1 MHLFSRFILCC
12 ILVLGGVFFFSLPP
26 SDAPDTYTL
35 SVEQGDTLGSVG
47 DKLVLARAI
56 HSKTLFIV
64 YARVLG
70 NERTIIPGEYVFKK
84 PAIAYIYALRVTGGI
99 FGIQRTRILIPEG
112 STNAQ
117 IAAVVAKNFPTISE
131 VEFASVIKGKE
142 GYIFPDTY
150 AFFPSVTKEE
160 IIARIEENFNYKLGF
175 FDTRIRQSGYTKLQI
190 LTMASILE
198 KEAYG
203 DIDRDVI
210 SGILW
215 KRLRIGMPLQVD
227 ASTLFANPFDT
238 YKNKGLPPAPINN
251 PGAKAIEAAL
261 SPKDSPYLYYL
272 HDKTG
277 KIHYARSYTEHK
289 RNIELYLR

>member
-1 MHLFSRFILCC
+1 MRIFSKFILCC
-12 ILVLGGVFFFSLPP
+12 ILILASIFFLSLPP
-26 SDAPDTYTL
+26 GDAPDTYTL
-35 SVEQGDTLGSVG
+35 SVERGDTLGSVG
-47 DKLVLARAI
+47 DKLVFAHAI
-56 HSKTLFIV
+56 RSKTLFII

-84 PAIAYIYALRVTGGI
+84 PTVAYSYALRVMGGI
-99 FGIQRTRILIPEG
+99 FGIQRTRIVIPEG

-117 IAAVVAKNFPTISE
+117 IAAVVAKNFPAISE
-131 VEFASVIKGKE
+131 ADFAAAIQGKE
-142 GYIFPDTY
+142 GYVFPDTY
-150 AFFPSVTKEE
+150 AFFPSTTKEE
-160 IIARIEENFNYKLGF
+160 IIARIQENFNYKLGF

-198 KEAYG
+198 KEAFG

-215 KRLRIGMPLQVD
+215 KRLQKGMPLQVD
-227 ASTLFANPFDT
+227 ASNMFDNPFDT

-251 PGAKAIEAAL
+251 PGVKAIEAAL

-277 KIHYARSYTEHK
+277 KVHYAISFAEHK
-289 RNIELYLR
+289 KNIAAYLR

>member
-64 YARVLG
+64 YARILG

-84 PAIAYIYALRVTGGI
+84 PAIAYSYALRVTGGI

-117 IAAVVAKNFPTISE
+117 IAAVVAKNFPAISE
-131 VEFASVIKGKE
+131 ADFASAIQGKE
-142 GYIFPDTY
+142 GYVFPDTY
-150 AFFPSVTKEE
+150 AFFPSATKEE
-160 IIARIEENFNYKLGF
+160 IVARIEENFNYKLGF
-175 FDTRIRQSGYTKLQI
+175 FDTRIRQSGHTKLEI

-277 KIHYARSYTEHK
+277 KVHYGTSFAEHK
-289 RNIELYLR
+289 KNIAAYLK